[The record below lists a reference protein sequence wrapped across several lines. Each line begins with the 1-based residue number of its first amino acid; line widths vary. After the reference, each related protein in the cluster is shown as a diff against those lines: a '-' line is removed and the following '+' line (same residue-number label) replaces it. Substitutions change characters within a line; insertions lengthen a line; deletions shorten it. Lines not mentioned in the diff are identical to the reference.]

1 MMGWLRVLESDD
13 EARAGLAVPW
23 TARQTLLGAGL
34 TVVPLVALLVASQL
48 AFQPSGSIAPLPV
61 GVDRATAV
69 LTIIVSTLVEAV
81 FLIAPLYYA
90 NKSRPDGAGRW
101 SGLRALGLRGADF
114 GQAVFLFV
122 VGVVVIY
129 GFGHLYDLLHVHTN
143 ADTLRQQALHAPDTT
158 LASLLVAIVVAP
170 VCEEIFFRGFL
181 LPGLARAMPV
191 WVALVTSALVFGL
204 AHADLGSFVP
214 LVVIGLVVGVLRWRT
229 GSLWPGIALHALN
242 NAVAAVYILSVV
254 HLQ

>member
-1 MMGWLRVLESDD
+1 MGWLQVMGND
-13 EARAGLAVPW
+13 EQARAELAVPW
-23 TARQTLLGAGL
+23 TVRQTLLGTGL

-48 AFQPSGSIAPLPV
+48 AVQQSGSTAPLSV

-69 LTIIVSTLVEAV
+69 LTIVVSTLVEAV

-90 NKSRPDGAGRW
+90 IKSRPDGASPR
-101 SGLRALGLRGADF
+101 SGLRTLGLRGAVF
-114 GQAVFLFV
+114 GRAAILFI
-122 VGVVVIY
+122 VGAGVIY
-129 GFGHLYDLLHVHTN
+129 GFGFLYDLLHVHTN
-143 ADTLRQQALHAPDTT
+143 ADTLRQQALRAPDTT

-181 LPGLARAMPV
+181 LPGLARVMPV
-191 WVALVTSALVFGL
+191 WAAVVASALVFGL